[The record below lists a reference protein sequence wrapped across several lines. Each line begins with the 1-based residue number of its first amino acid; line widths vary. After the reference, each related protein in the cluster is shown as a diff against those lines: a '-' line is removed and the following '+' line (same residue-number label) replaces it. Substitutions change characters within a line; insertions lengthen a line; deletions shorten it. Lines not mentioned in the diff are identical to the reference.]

1 LTSSGWITQ
10 SGESD
15 GKDDQNGGGVDD
27 GAEGL
32 VVVHSRVLN
41 EASKDPTGPVLSHPG
56 FRGTKTRA
64 RT

>member
-41 EASKDPTGPVLSHPG
+41 EASKDPTGPVPI
-56 FRGTKTRA
+56 
-64 RT
+64 